1 MPARA
6 LEAKK
11 RASDQACSSAAPHR
25 RAREHAH
32 EGVGEPLLQ
41 PHRHDVARHLPAT
54 GRTVALRRAAAN
66 VTASAAVQTGAM
78 AVAPARSILICTRVP
93 R

>member
-54 GRTVALRRAAAN
+54 GRTKEN
-66 VTASAAVQTGAM
+66 CTGLAQIM
-78 AVAPARSILICTRVP
+78 GQL
-93 R
+93 